1 MIELADMIAQ
11 LRGELAAAMAA
22 AENTGTSG
30 TSGTTG
36 TAEDTE
42 GTEGTELRFELGA
55 VQLEAE
61 FAVQRSA
68 GADGRIRFWVVEAGA
83 SGQQASSTTHRV
95 TLTLEPRVRGTDQ
108 RPWVSGDRTARE
120 R

>member
-1 MIELADMIAQ
+1 MIELAEMIAQ

-22 AENTGTSG
+22 AEDAG
-30 TSGTTG
+30 
-36 TAEDTE
+36 DTE
-42 GTEGTELRFELGA
+42 GHALRFELGP

-83 SGQQASSTTHRV
+83 SGQQVNSTTHRV
-95 TLTLEPRVRGTDQ
+95 TLSLEPRVRDSDQ

>member
-1 MIELADMIAQ
+1 MIELAEMIAQ

-22 AENTGTSG
+22 AED
-30 TSGTTG
+30 
-36 TAEDTE
+36 E
-42 GTEGTELRFELGA
+42 ELRFELGP

-83 SGQQASSTTHRV
+83 SGQQTHATTHRV
-95 TLTLEPRVRGTDQ
+95 TLSLEPRVRGSDR
-108 RPWVSGDRTARE
+108 RPHVSGDQTPRE

>member
-1 MIELADMIAQ
+1 MIELAEMIAQ
-11 LRGELAAAMAA
+11 LREELAAAMAA
-22 AENTGTSG
+22 AQD
-30 TSGTTG
+30 
-36 TAEDTE
+36 ADTE
-42 GTEGTELRFELGA
+42 GAEDAALRFELGP

-61 FAVQRSA
+61 FSVQRSA

-83 SGQQASSTTHRV
+83 SGQQAHSTTHRV
-95 TLTLEPRVRGTDQ
+95 TLSLEPRVRDTDQ

>member
-1 MIELADMIAQ
+1 MIELAEMIAQ

-22 AENTGTSG
+22 GEEAED
-30 TSGTTG
+30 
-36 TAEDTE
+36 AEDTA
-42 GTEGTELRFELGA
+42 LRFELGP

-83 SGQQASSTTHRV
+83 SGQQATSTTHRV
-95 TLTLEPRVRGTDQ
+95 TLSLEPRVRGSDQ
-108 RPWVSGDRTARE
+108 RPWVSGDQAARE

>member
-1 MIELADMIAQ
+1 MIELAEMIAQ

-22 AENTGTSG
+22 AENAEN
-30 TSGTTG
+30 
-36 TAEDTE
+36 AEDTA
-42 GTEGTELRFELGA
+42 LRFELGP

-83 SGQQASSTTHRV
+83 SGQQATSTTHRV
-95 TLTLEPRVRGTDQ
+95 TLSLEPRVRGSDQ
-108 RPWVSGDRTARE
+108 RPWVSGDQAARE

>member
-1 MIELADMIAQ
+1 MIELAEMIAQ
-11 LRGELAAAMAA
+11 LRSELAAAMAA
-22 AENTGTSG
+22 AED
-30 TSGTTG
+30 
-36 TAEDTE
+36 A
-42 GTEGTELRFELGA
+42 ELRFELGP

-83 SGQQASSTTHRV
+83 SGQQAHSTTHRV
-95 TLTLEPRVRGTDQ
+95 TLSLEPRARDTDE
-108 RPWVSGDRTARE
+108 RPWVSGDRTPRE

>member
-1 MIELADMIAQ
+1 MIELAEMIAQ

-22 AENTGTSG
+22 AED
-30 TSGTTG
+30 
-36 TAEDTE
+36 E
-42 GTEGTELRFELGA
+42 ELRFELGP

-83 SGQQASSTTHRV
+83 SGQQATGTTHRV
-95 TLTLEPRVRGTDQ
+95 TLSLEPRVRGSDQ
-108 RPWVSGDRTARE
+108 RPWVSGDQAPRE

>member
-30 TSGTTG
+30 TTG
-36 TAEDTE
+36 AAE

>member
-1 MIELADMIAQ
+1 MIELAEMIAQ

-22 AENTGTSG
+22 AQDAENP
-30 TSGTTG
+30 
-36 TAEDTE
+36 EDPE
-42 GTEGTELRFELGA
+42 GAALRFELGP

-83 SGQQASSTTHRV
+83 SGQQAHSTTHRV
-95 TLTLEPRVRGTDQ
+95 TLSLEPRVRDTDQ

>member
-1 MIELADMIAQ
+1 MIELAEMIAQ

-22 AENTGTSG
+22 AQDAGD
-30 TSGTTG
+30 
-36 TAEDTE
+36 DT
-42 GTEGTELRFELGA
+42 LRFELGP

-83 SGQQASSTTHRV
+83 SGQQAHSTTHRV
-95 TLTLEPRVRGTDQ
+95 TLSLEPRVRDTDQ

>member
-22 AENTGTSG
+22 AQD
-30 TSGTTG
+30 
-36 TAEDTE
+36 AEDA
-42 GTEGTELRFELGA
+42 GGPGGAALRFELGP

-61 FAVQRSA
+61 FAVQRSDS
-68 GADGRIRFWVVEAGA
+68 ADGKIRFWVVEAGA
-83 SGQQASSTTHRV
+83 SGQRATSTTHRV
-95 TLTLEPRVRGTDQ
+95 TLSLEPRVRGSDR
-108 RPWVSGDRTARE
+108 RPQVSGDQAENE

>member
-1 MIELADMIAQ
+1 MIELAEMIAQ

-22 AENTGTSG
+22 AENAENAEN
-30 TSGTTG
+30 
-36 TAEDTE
+36 AEDTA
-42 GTEGTELRFELGA
+42 LRFELGP

-83 SGQQASSTTHRV
+83 SGQQATSTTHRV
-95 TLTLEPRVRGTDQ
+95 TLSLEPRVRGSDQ
-108 RPWVSGDRTARE
+108 RPWVSGDQAARE

>member
-1 MIELADMIAQ
+1 MIELAEMIAQ

-22 AENTGTSG
+22 AEDAEN
-30 TSGTTG
+30 
-36 TAEDTE
+36 AEDTA
-42 GTEGTELRFELGA
+42 LRFELGP

-83 SGQQASSTTHRV
+83 SGQQATSTTHRV
-95 TLTLEPRVRGTDQ
+95 TLSLEPRVRGSDQ
-108 RPWVSGDRTARE
+108 RPWVSGDPAARE

>member
-1 MIELADMIAQ
+1 MIELAEMIAQ

-22 AENTGTSG
+22 AQD
-30 TSGTTG
+30 
-36 TAEDTE
+36 AEDDT
-42 GTEGTELRFELGA
+42 LRFELGA

-95 TLTLEPRVRGTDQ
+95 TLSLEPRVRGTDQ
-108 RPWVSGDRTARE
+108 RPWVSGDPTARE

>member
-1 MIELADMIAQ
+1 MIELAEMIAQ

-22 AENTGTSG
+22 AED
-30 TSGTTG
+30 
-36 TAEDTE
+36 E
-42 GTEGTELRFELGA
+42 ELRFELGA

-83 SGQQASSTTHRV
+83 SGQQASTTTHRV
-95 TLTLEPRVRGTDQ
+95 TLSLEPRVRGTDQ
-108 RPWVSGDRTARE
+108 RPWVRGDRAARE

>member
-1 MIELADMIAQ
+1 MIELAEMIAQ

-22 AENTGTSG
+22 AKDE
-30 TSGTTG
+30 
-36 TAEDTE
+36 
-42 GTEGTELRFELGA
+42 ELRFELGP

-83 SGQQASSTTHRV
+83 SGQQTHSSTHRV
-95 TLTLEPRVRGTDQ
+95 TLSLEPRVRGSDQ
-108 RPWVSGDRTARE
+108 RPHVSGDSIAGE